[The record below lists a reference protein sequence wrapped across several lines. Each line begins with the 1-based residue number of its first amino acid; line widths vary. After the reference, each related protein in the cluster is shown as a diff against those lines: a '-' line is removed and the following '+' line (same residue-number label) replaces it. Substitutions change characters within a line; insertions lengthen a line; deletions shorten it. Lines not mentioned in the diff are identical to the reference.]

1 MKRVVRLCLVVL
13 WGCPGGPGAW
23 AAAPDAVQVSMR
35 QGLPSDHVYQ
45 IVEDRQ
51 GYRWFATSD
60 GLARHDGRRF
70 RLWRI
75 EQGLPDNDITSVALD
90 AQDRLWAGTASGHL
104 LHLSANH
111 RQLQRM
117 DGAGARPVAASAITT
132 LLPLPDGTLW
142 FGTRDAGVYR
152 RSAAGR
158 LQRFLPG
165 AVAAGLPSA
174 RVHALARGAD
184 DSVWIGTAGGLA
196 RWHDGAFLPT
206 PAAEQAVHAL
216 FPVGTQM
223 WVGDAGGVQ
232 RRHASGAVVVPAS
245 APGLRL
251 LGAGADG
258 ARWLARGARVWRE
271 DPHTG
276 VLREV
281 TLAAP
286 DGPARPRFVGMH
298 EDRDGGVWLLAAQL
312 GVWRLRPDWRA
323 FRAVPGVP
331 GPAAAMP
338 LALAS
343 GRDGGAWLAGT
354 DGGLYWIGATTTQR
368 PRRVVRTATARGA
381 VRQAVAED
389 GQGQVWIAAPGRL
402 SRWDPRS
409 GALRRWSV
417 PMQPAGAQRVL
428 RSCGTGDLWHLDG
441 DWLQWRDRQGRLRG
455 RWLRST
461 AGLPATVDA
470 AAMHCGVDGML
481 WVAQATRVYRW
492 QASRQRL
499 EPVPGIDGETVT
511 ALYVD
516 AQGRVWVAGQSAV
529 TAYRWQG
536 GRVIA
541 EARRPL
547 DPRAGPVRALATDAG
562 GGLWATTARGL
573 LRLGNGDGAA
583 RELIPADGLPAAAVR
598 SGQVLRA
605 GTRLLLPLDA
615 TGGTVLVDVAAL
627 RAPRADPAPVLDRVN
642 VRRHGVLE
650 ELPAASPLRLQPG
663 DRDLRVQ
670 VRVLTSDGR
679 PREYRMR
686 VAGQPAGWI
695 AVGRPGIRE
704 FPLLA
709 PGRHRVLYQARRD
722 GGPWSDTQV
731 LEVEM
736 APTTLERTD
745 VRAGLTAGSAL
756 LALALAGGSVRRR
769 RHRHAQAAA
778 ARRQAADE
786 RAGQAK
792 ADYLATL
799 GHELRTPLT
808 GVLGM
813 SELLLDGRLR
823 AAEKDRVQR
832 IHRAGRQLLEIVN
845 RTLDT
850 ARLEAGRLDLHPR
863 LFAPLAVLQ
872 RVAATQVLPLCQRGQ
887 ALAACLR
894 LGPTQVGWGDPERLA
909 EAVVLALQALSDCT
923 DARQLLLHTDPLPG
937 HAGIRVELAA
947 HLRGGR
953 RAPTGTSPLP
963 SPTCEALQHALSPAR
978 LRVDAMGGQVTVA
991 AAADGW
997 RVVLRL
1003 PMTGGLRLRDL
1014 AQVDAGGDGR
1024 PPVLLVMHDAAAAGR
1039 LQAGLRAHGRHVLHA
1054 AHALAALS
1062 RLSQGPVAALLVE
1075 RALPGLDGLA
1085 LLGLVRDRADDGP
1098 AWLLDPVPTPA
1109 LLRQAR
1115 TAGAAGVLPLGLG
1128 AAAVEAVLRAG
1139 PEATP

>member
-1 MKRVVRLCLVVL
+1 
-13 WGCPGGPGAW
+13 
-23 AAAPDAVQVSMR
+23 MR
-35 QGLPSDHVYQ
+35 QGLPSDRVYQ

-104 LHLSANH
+104 LYLSANH
-111 RQLQRM
+111 RQLRRM
-117 DGAGARPVAASAITT
+117 DGAGARPVAAGAITT
-132 LLPLPDGTLW
+132 LLALPDGTLW
-142 FGTRDAGVYR
+142 FGTRDAGLYR

-158 LQRFLPG
+158 LQQFLPG
-165 AVAAGLPSA
+165 PVAAGVPSA

-184 DSVWIGTAGGLA
+184 GSVWIGTAGGLA
-196 RWHDGAFLPT
+196 RWRDGAFLPT
-206 PAAEQAVHAL
+206 PAAAQAVHAL
-216 FPVGTQM
+216 SPVGTQM

-232 RRHASGAVVVPAS
+232 RRGASGAVAVPAAGS

-251 LGAGADG
+251 LGVGRDG
-258 ARWLARGARVWRE
+258 ARWLARGARAWRE

-276 VLREV
+276 VQRVV

-286 DGPARPRFVGMH
+286 DGRARPRFVGMH

-323 FRAVPGVP
+323 FRAVPGTP
-331 GPAAAMP
+331 GPGTAMP

-354 DGGLYWIGATTTQR
+354 DGGLYWIDAATAQR
-368 PRRVVRTATARGA
+368 PRRVVRAATARGA
-381 VRQAVAED
+381 LGRAVAED
-389 GQGQVWIAAPGRL
+389 RQGHVWIAAPGRL
-402 SRWDPRS
+402 TRWDPRS
-409 GALRRWSV
+409 GALRRWSI
-417 PMQPAGAQRVL
+417 PIQPAGAQRVL
-428 RSCGTGDLWHLDG
+428 RSCGSGHLWHLDG
-441 DWLQWRDRQGRLRG
+441 DWLQQRDLQGRLRG
-455 RWLRST
+455 RWLRS
-461 AGLPATVDA
+461 AVGLPATLDA
-470 AAMHCGVDGML
+470 AAMHCGADGML
-481 WVAQATRVYRW
+481 WVVQAARVYRW
-492 QASRQRL
+492 QASRRRL
-499 EPVPGIDGETVT
+499 EPVPGIDADAVT
-511 ALYVD
+511 ALHVD
-516 AQGRVWVAGQSAV
+516 AQDRVWVAGHSAV

-536 GRVIA
+536 GEVIA

-547 DPRAGPVRALATDAG
+547 DPRAGPVRALVTDAG
-562 GGLWATTARGL
+562 GGVWATTARGL
-573 LRLGNGDGAA
+573 LWLGNGEDAA

-627 RAPRADPAPVLDRVN
+627 RAPRADPAPVLDRVM

-650 ELPAASPLRLQPG
+650 ELPAASPVRLQPG

-679 PREYRMR
+679 RREYRMR

-736 APTTLERTD
+736 APTMLERTD
-745 VRAGLTAGSAL
+745 VRAGLTAGGAL
-756 LALALAGGSVRRR
+756 LALALAGSGVRRR
-769 RHRHAQAAA
+769 RHRRLQAAA

-813 SELLLDGRLR
+813 SELLLDDRLGP
-823 AAEKDRVQR
+823 AEHDRMRQ
-832 IHRAGRQLLEIVN
+832 IHRAGRQLLQIVD

-863 LFAPLAVLQ
+863 TFAPLAVLQ
-872 RVAATQVLPLCQRGQ
+872 RVVNTQVLPLCCRGQ

-894 LGPTQVGWGDPERLA
+894 VGATYVGWGDPERMA
-909 EAVVLALQALSDCT
+909 QAVALALQVLADGT
-923 DARQLLLHTDPLPG
+923 EARQLLLHADPLPG
-937 HAGIRVELAA
+937 HAGVRVDIAA
-947 HLRGGR
+947 HRRGGR
-953 RAPTGTSPLP
+953 RGAAGTWPRR
-963 SPTCEALQHALSPAR
+963 SPTCQALHQALSPAR
-978 LRVDAMGGQVTVA
+978 LRVEAMGGRIAVV

-997 RVVLRL
+997 RVVLSL
-1003 PMTGGLRLRDL
+1003 PMAGGLRHRDP
-1014 AQVDAGGDGR
+1014 AEEDAGGDGR

-1039 LQAGLRAHGRHVLHA
+1039 LLAGLRAHGRHGLHA

-1062 RLSQGPVAALLVE
+1062 LLSQGPVAALLVE

-1085 LLGLVRDRADDGP
+1085 LLGLVRDRAGDGP
-1098 AWLLDPVPTPA
+1098 AWLLDPAPTPA
-1109 LLRQAR
+1109 LSRQAR